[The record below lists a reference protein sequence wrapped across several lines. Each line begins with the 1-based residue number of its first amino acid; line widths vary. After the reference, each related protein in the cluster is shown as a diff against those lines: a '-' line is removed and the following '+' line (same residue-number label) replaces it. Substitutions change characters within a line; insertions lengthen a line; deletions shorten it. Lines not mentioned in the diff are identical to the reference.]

1 MTSTI
6 YHTRRAG
13 RSLLIAALALTLIAP
28 AVMARAG
35 NTSVIAEFDPAQGQF
50 PEGIT
55 SSKSGTLYVSWTL
68 RDEVIAID
76 PDGSTSVAARLP
88 AGSAPA
94 GMVSTANN
102 VLYVAAGGIDLTT
115 GLTDPETRGVY
126 EVWPGQTPQRIQGTE
141 EMIFPNDVTI
151 DKTGNIYAT
160 DTVAGTVWR
169 IPKHG
174 TPELWAADPMLKG
187 TGAFGFGFPI
197 GANGIAVDHK
207 NVIVANPE
215 KGLLVTVPMEDD
227 GSAGTVTVLASSP
240 LLVGADGIALDVHGN
255 IYVIAGVQNRLVVVR
270 NDGSIDSLA
279 TAADGLNQPATL
291 AFGSGQ
297 RNNQTLFITN
307 FSVFVPEPTPGVLAF
322 PAGNP
327 GLPLP

>member
-1 MTSTI
+1 MTSTT
-6 YHTRRAG
+6 YDRRRAG
-13 RSLLIAALALTLIAP
+13 RSLLVAALALTLIAP

-35 NTSVIAEFDPAQGQF
+35 STTNIVEFDPTQGQF

-68 RDEVIAID
+68 RDELVAID
-76 PDGSTSVAARLP
+76 PDGSTSVAARFP

-94 GMVSTANN
+94 GIVSTANN
-102 VLYVAAGGIDLTT
+102 VVYVAAGGIDLTT
-115 GLTDPETRGVY
+115 GLTDPATRGVY
-126 EVWPGQTPQRIQGTE
+126 EVRRGQTPQRILGTE
-141 EMIFPNDVTI
+141 GMVFPNDVTI
-151 DKTGNIYAT
+151 DKRGNIYAT

-174 TPELWAADPMLKG
+174 TPELWAADPLLEG

-197 GANGIAVDHK
+197 GANGIAVDH
-207 NVIVANPE
+207 NEVIVANPE
-215 KGLLVTVPMEDD
+215 KGFLVTVPMKDD

-255 IYVIAGVQNRLVVVR
+255 IYVIAGIQNRLVVVR
-270 NDGSIDSLA
+270 DDGSIDSLA

-291 AFGSGQ
+291 AFGSG
-297 RNNQTLFITN
+297 RRDNQTLFITN
-307 FSVFVPEPTPGVLAF
+307 FSVFAPNPTPGVLAF
-322 PAGNP
+322 PADSP